1 MNWKVTGIVT
11 VSILCL
17 IGLGITI
24 YAAIN
29 IVRSI
34 ITDQNSSPLAQSRLQ
49 CNSANPDISIRG
61 CSAIL
66 QSTSATDADRTYAHF
81 QRGLSYEHK
90 GDLDHA
96 IEDDTAVIKAAPT
109 EALAYN
115 NRGLAY
121 QRKNDLDHAI
131 ADYNQALQLVPEL
144 NLAWINRSNAYSLKG
159 DYLHAIEDINHVIK
173 LQPKNAIAL
182 NNRCYFR
189 AIAGQLEDALA
200 DCNQSL
206 LLKPGVGTTLDS
218 RAFTYLKMKKYD
230 LAIVDYDAA
239 IGQDGN
245 RAPWLYGRGLARRAK
260 HDLSGSNADIAA
272 ALKID
277 PGISERFR
285 KYGVS

>member
-11 VSILCL
+11 VSVLCL
-17 IGLGITI
+17 IGFGATI

-29 IVRSI
+29 IARSI
-34 ITDQNSSPLAQSRLQ
+34 IMNQDNPTLAQNRLQ
-49 CNSANPDISIRG
+49 CNSTNPDVSIRG

-66 QSTSATDADRTYAHF
+66 QSSSATDADRTYAHF
-81 QRGLSYEHK
+81 QRGLSYEHN

-96 IEDDTAVIKAAPT
+96 IEDDTAVIKVAPT
-109 EALAYN
+109 EAMAYN
-115 NRGLAY
+115 NRGFAY

-131 ADYNQALQLVPEL
+131 ADYDQALRLVPEL
-144 NLAWINRSNAYSLKG
+144 NLAWINRSDAYSLKG
-159 DYLHAIEDINHVIK
+159 DYLHAIDDINHVIK
-173 LQPKNAIAL
+173 LQPKNPVAL
-182 NNRCYFR
+182 NNRCYYR

-206 LLKPGVGTTLDS
+206 LLKPGVGATLDS

-230 LAIVDYDAA
+230 LAIADYDAA

-260 HDLSGSNADIAA
+260 HDLPGSSADIAA

-277 PGISERFR
+277 SGIAERFR